1 MMNPFS
7 QLIDVLVSLYVTVI
21 LLRFFLQYFR
31 ADFYNPLSQFCV
43 KATDPLIKPLRK
55 VIPGYAGIDFSSL
68 VLAYIV
74 ILVKLVL
81 MTLIAGQLN
90 INFLLLILITFV
102 GLLKSILNLFIFLI
116 FIRIIMSWI
125 SPGGHNPV
133 MAVIGQLSEPI
144 IGKFKKILPPMSG
157 FDFSPMIALIMI
169 YFTMNMVDY
178 YLVPIIKSL
187 AY

>member
-1 MMNPFS
+1 MMNPFA
-7 QLIDVLVSLYVTVI
+7 QLIDVLVSLYVSVI

-43 KATDPLIKPLRK
+43 KATDPFIKPLRK
-55 VIPGYAGIDFSSL
+55 LIPGFAGIDLSSL
-68 VLAYIV
+68 VLAYFV
-74 ILVKLVL
+74 IIAKLVL

-90 INFLLLILITFV
+90 INPLLLILISLV
-102 GLLKSILNLFIFLI
+102 ELLKSVLNLFVFLI

-125 SPGGHNPV
+125 STGGHNPI

-144 IGKFKKILPPMSG
+144 IAKFRKILPPMSG
-157 FDFSPMIALIMI
+157 FDFSPMIALILI
-169 YFTMNMVDY
+169 YFTINLVNY
-178 YLVPIIKSL
+178 YLVPVIHSI

>member
-1 MMNPFS
+1 MINPFA
-7 QLIDVLVSLYVTVI
+7 QLVDVLVSLYVTVI

-55 VIPGYAGIDFSSL
+55 IIPGYAGIDFSSL
-68 VLAYIV
+68 VLAYLVIV
-74 ILVKLVL
+74 IKLLL
-81 MTLIAGQLN
+81 MTFIAGQID
-90 INFLLLILITFV
+90 INFLLLVLISLV
-102 GLLKSILNLFIFLI
+102 ELLKSILHLFIFLI

-125 SPGGHNPV
+125 SPGGYNPV
-133 MAVIGQLSEPI
+133 MAVIRQLSEPI
-144 IGKFKKILPPMSG
+144 IARFRKMLPPMSG

-169 YFTMNMVDY
+169 YFIINLINY
-178 YLVPIIKSL
+178 YLVPAIQSA

>member
-7 QLIDVLVSLYVTVI
+7 QLIDVLISLYVTVI

-55 VIPGYAGIDFSSL
+55 VIPGFAGIDFSSL

-74 ILVKLVL
+74 ILVKLLL

-90 INFLLLILITFV
+90 INFLLLVLITFV
-102 GLLKSILNLFIFLI
+102 GLIKSVLNLFVFLI

-144 IGKFKKILPPMSG
+144 IGVFKKILPPMSG

-178 YLVPIIKSL
+178 YLVPVIQSV

>member
-55 VIPGYAGIDFSSL
+55 VIPGFAGIDLSSL
-68 VLAYIV
+68 VLAYLVIV
-74 ILVKLVL
+74 VKLLL
-81 MTLIAGQLN
+81 MTFIAGQIS
-90 INFLLLILITFV
+90 INPLLLVLISFV
-102 GLLKSILNLFIFLI
+102 ELLKSILNLFVFLI
-116 FIRIIMSWI
+116 FIRIIMSWV
-125 SPGGHNPV
+125 SPGGYNPV

-144 IGKFKKILPPMSG
+144 IAQFKKILPPMNG
-157 FDFSPMIALIMI
+157 FDFSPMIALVMI
-169 YFTMNMVDY
+169 YFGINLINY
-178 YLVPIIKSL
+178 YLVPAIQSV

>member
-1 MMNPFS
+1 MNPFA
-7 QLIDVLVSLYVTVI
+7 QLVDVLISLYVSVI

-43 KATDPLIKPLRK
+43 KATDPFIKPLRK
-55 VIPGYAGIDFSSL
+55 VIPGFAGIDFSSL
-68 VLAYIV
+68 VLAYLVIV
-74 ILVKLVL
+74 AKLIL

-90 INFLLLILITFV
+90 IYPLLLVLISFV
-102 GLLKSILNLFIFLI
+102 ELAKSILNLFIFLI
-116 FIRIIMSWI
+116 FIRIILSWV

-133 MAVIGQLSEPI
+133 MAVIEQLSEPI
-144 IGKFKKILPPMSG
+144 ISKFRNILPPMSG

-169 YFTMNMVDY
+169 YFVINLVDY
-178 YLVPIIKSL
+178 YLVPAIHSI